1 MRKSEKK
8 FDTSLRIL
16 EILKVLL
23 NENIKKID
31 LIEKLKSNGNIG
43 TVYTQEAFIKYFNTL
58 QIMGFELEKVKNI
71 YILQNALH
79 QVDITQEEKNI
90 LTKIVE
96 DYRNLSNK
104 TVEKNLRSAISKINK
119 YINPSIPFFE
129 LEEILLKEPKSN
141 YDSVKENL
149 ILTIRN
155 MIDDKQLVKL
165 QYKRTKNLTEEITVE
180 LKEIAEKNQKFF
192 VNCYCQSLARN
203 KRISLEKIVSLVQL
217 PRKTQEI
224 NYLNTVVFELYG
236 RLANSYKLKPSESV
250 INFEQGKIVVSNS
263 EEDRDVLL
271 RRLLK
276 YGENCKI
283 VTPKSMQEEMISL
296 TNEMLKNLEEQ

>member
-119 YINPSIPFFE
+119 YINPSIPFSFH
-129 LEEILLKEPKSN
+129 LFN
-141 YDSVKENL
+141 H
-149 ILTIRN
+149 
-155 MIDDKQLVKL
+155 
-165 QYKRTKNLTEEITVE
+165 
-180 LKEIAEKNQKFF
+180 
-192 VNCYCQSLARN
+192 
-203 KRISLEKIVSLVQL
+203 
-217 PRKTQEI
+217 
-224 NYLNTVVFELYG
+224 
-236 RLANSYKLKPSESV
+236 
-250 INFEQGKIVVSNS
+250 
-263 EEDRDVLL
+263 
-271 RRLLK
+271 
-276 YGENCKI
+276 
-283 VTPKSMQEEMISL
+283 
-296 TNEMLKNLEEQ
+296 